1 MIPATQKIPTYILI
15 GDGFDEFEVV
25 MVLHKFRQAGLYIK
39 SVSLF
44 GQLVY
49 SRQGV
54 GLKADYRLCD
64 RPFDPLTESLII
76 LPSGGY
82 NGDMLRHDVRIKS
95 MLEAINLGEGYVAV
109 TDSGQNLTHD
119 VRQVVVNRPLL
130 HPYPGQDPEEFI
142 TALTDYVAFGDFGF
156 TNSKPRI
163 IDYQPVLTAH

>member
-1 MIPATQKIPTYILI
+1 MSSATQKIPTYVLI

-25 MVLHKFRQAGLYIK
+25 MVLHKFRLAGLYIK

-64 RPFDPLTESLII
+64 RPFDPLTEALII

-82 NGDMLRHDVRIKS
+82 NGDMLRHDARVKS
-95 MLEAINLGEGYVAV
+95 MLEAANLGEGYVAV

-119 VRQVVVNRPLL
+119 VRQVVHNRPLL
-130 HPYPGQDPEEFI
+130 YPYLGQNLAEFI
-142 TALTDYVAFGDFGF
+142 TTLIDRLTFGDFSLSSRLQA
-156 TNSKPRI
+156 NN
-163 IDYQPVLTAH
+163 YQTVPAA

>member
-1 MIPATQKIPTYILI
+1 MIPATQKIPSYVLI
-15 GDGFDEFEVV
+15 SDGFDEFEVV
-25 MVLHKFRQAGLYIK
+25 LLLHKFRQAGLFIK

-44 GQLVY
+44 GQLVH

-64 RPFDPLTESLII
+64 RPFNPLTESLII

-95 MLEAINLGEGYVAV
+95 LLEAVNLGEGYVAV

-119 VRQVVVNRPLL
+119 VRQVITDRPLL
-130 HPYPGQDPEEFI
+130 YPHPGQTLEEFI
-142 TALTDYVAFGDFGF
+142 TALADRTTFGDFGF
-156 TNSKPRI
+156 IDSPQHL
-163 IDYQPVLTAH
+163 IDYQPMFAAS